1 MKRKAKGDYHHGALR
16 EAILA
21 ASLQS
26 IREHG
31 IAGLSLREAAR
42 RAGVSAAAPYFHFKN
57 RQELLDAI
65 GAEGFLQM
73 GEAMQQ
79 ALAAAGASAA
89 DAHERLM
96 VLGQAYI
103 RYALREPE
111 RFTVMF
117 QACGLASPGVT
128 WQLLVDSMAA
138 VAALR
143 GEPERAPALTLLA
156 WSAVHGA
163 ATLLLH
169 GGIRADGQTALPP
182 EEVERMVTEALRDL
196 LRAKPAPREPQ
207 RKRRPR

>member
-31 IAGLSLREAAR
+31 VAGLSLREAAR

-65 GAEGFLQM
+65 GMEGFAQM
-73 GEAMQQ
+73 GEAMQR
-79 ALAAAGASAA
+79 ALADAG
-89 DAHERLM
+89 DDEHERLM

-117 QACGLASPGVT
+117 QACRMAAPGLT
-128 WQLLVDSMAA
+128 WQLLVDSMAR

-163 ATLLLH
+163 ATLLLQ
-169 GGIRADGQTALPP
+169 GGIRADGQNALPP
-182 EEVERMVTEALRDL
+182 EDVERMVTEALRDL

-207 RKRRPR
+207 RKRR